1 MMTEFDEVSDVRP
14 PVPEVGMASRFAE
27 ITGEVA
33 RYYTTEHQDYR
44 QDFCQIIWLRYGG
57 RYADNQPVGPER
69 SHT

>member
-33 RYYTTEHQDYR
+33 RYYTTEQ
-44 QDFCQIIWLRYGG
+44 
-57 RYADNQPVGPER
+57 
-69 SHT
+69 